1 MRSIL
6 FFVNSFGKGG
16 AERVCVNLGEEYVK
30 QGYNVCFITLFENSS
45 YIESNTKFNICNLKL
60 DEKMSKLELIDSIFR
75 AKKNI
80 NSFVKKNYGS
90 DGYALISAH
99 LPLSHICASLSI
111 VKKECLYVQ
120 HTSLLQENRHR
131 IGYDLFYKFKNNVCV
146 SEGLKREMKEKMG
159 IKKLECIYN
168 PIDLQRIYELRQNSI
183 GDISKPYILVV
194 GRLIQTKRF
203 DRAIK
208 IFKKESFIKNMIYI
222 LLEKVN

>member
-146 SEGLKREMKEKMG
+146 SEGV
-159 IKKLECIYN
+159 N
-168 PIDLQRIYELRQNSI
+168 V
-183 GDISKPYILVV
+183 KPC
-194 GRLIQTKRF
+194 
-203 DRAIK
+203 A
-208 IFKKESFIKNMIYI
+208 SH
-222 LLEKVN
+222 